1 MNEGLTGLEQH
12 FLKILGELSLLNYTQ
27 LCSIINYSGVQGNE
41 FINLLYITHV
51 TAALCLLCFFDA
63 SM

>member
-1 MNEGLTGLEQH
+1 MTD
-12 FLKILGELSLLNYTQ
+12 LKFLGELSLLNYTQ

-41 FINLLYITHV
+41 FINLLYITRV